1 MAILAPKRQRLLPQR
16 LTITKRKCNV
26 GIALVI
32 GFVGCVFAIHLSA
45 MSVYQNQQPN
55 LRQNVYPHQRVYPKQ
70 NVYPK
75 VKYNGQ
81 SNVMSRPDFAAIAKA
96 RDAAQ
101 AMVPLVPSEQ
111 QLVVTAAS
119 KVATEAIVAPAT
131 TNQVVLVDP
140 QAPEIDPISGLP
152 MVKIKRQGKYNGRQS
167 MVIKALFAAD
177 PPMSQP
183 EQPSALGNEVQQ
195 PRDAA
200 PPLPTKVK
208 PEPSLTQGPKFVMST
223 VRNNALDHRKE
234 KVFKQLL
241 TPMYNIADVQK
252 MIKLVEEQDPN
263 NKYALCQENN
273 CDTVNDSI
281 RAFNPWERDLYLCG
295 EMIEAQS
302 SIEIIKPCH
311 ENTRVYQEEPENTGV
326 TKMCLDP
333 SRRQVVYPFVETI
346 IEMHPSGQNYNV
358 TLAKSGCREKF
369 KAPVVK
375 TLGSWH
381 RTVWHHDG
389 VVDITLEGRSSDT
402 YQVLTGMN
410 VKGEKLREHVYEM
423 RDDTFRVV
431 VIVDPRIFVTNM
443 EPGIFSFRTSHQ
455 SIEPKR
461 IRVIVEDPNE
471 PTVED
476 GEMSHTETMLNEF
489 ISPVQFF
496 KVVH

>member
-1 MAILAPKRQRLLPQR
+1 
-16 LTITKRKCNV
+16 
-26 GIALVI
+26 
-32 GFVGCVFAIHLSA
+32 
-45 MSVYQNQQPN
+45 MSVYQNQQPS

-75 VKYNGQ
+75 HQPNGQ
-81 SNVMSRPDFAAIAKA
+81 KNVLQRPDFAAIAKA

-101 AMVPLVPSEQ
+101 ALVPLIPLEQ
-111 QLVVTAAS
+111 QVVVTVAAA
-119 KVATEAIVAPAT
+119 VATETIVTAT
-131 TNQVVLVDP
+131 TGRVVDL
-140 QAPEIDPISGLP
+140 QGPEIDPISGLP
-152 MVKIKRQGKYNGRQS
+152 VEKIERQGKYSGRQS
-167 MVIKALFAAD
+167 RVIKALFAAD

-183 EQPSALGNEVQQ
+183 EQTSALGNERQQ
-195 PRDAA
+195 PGDELAA
-200 PPLPTKVK
+200 PLPVQPK
-208 PEPSLTQGPKFVMST
+208 PEPALIHGPKFEMTT

-252 MIKLVEEQDPN
+252 MVKLVEEQDPS

-295 EMIEAQS
+295 EMIEAQR
-302 SIEIIKPCH
+302 SIEISKPCH
-311 ENTRVYQEEPENTGV
+311 ENTRVYQQEPENMGV

-333 SRRQVVYPFVETI
+333 FRRQVVYPFVETI
-346 IEMHPSGQNYNV
+346 IETHPSGQNYNV
-358 TLAKSGCREKF
+358 TLARSGCREKF

-402 YQVLTGMN
+402 YQVLTGMH

-423 RDDTFRVV
+423 RDDTFRVI
-431 VIVDPRIFVTNM
+431 VIVDPRIFVTNS
-443 EPGIFSFRTSHQ
+443 EPGVFSFRTSHQ

-471 PTVED
+471 PTVEGD
-476 GEMSHTETMLNEF
+476 EMSHTETMLSEF

-496 KVVH
+496 KVLPPSGVLH

>member
-1 MAILAPKRQRLLPQR
+1 MAILTSPRQRLLSQK

-26 GIALVI
+26 GIGLVL
-32 GFVGCVFAIHLSA
+32 GFVGCVFAIHLLA
-45 MSVYQNQQPN
+45 MSVYQNQQPS

-75 VKYNGQ
+75 HQPSGLRNSIQ
-81 SNVMSRPDFAAIAKA
+81 RPDFAAIAKA

-101 AMVPLVPSEQ
+101 AGVPLVPIEQ
-111 QLVVTAAS
+111 QLVVTAAAV
-119 KVATEAIVAPAT
+119 VATEAMVPAT
-131 TNQVVLVDP
+131 AARV
-140 QAPEIDPISGLP
+140 QALQGPEIDPISGLP
-152 MVKIKRQGKYNGRQS
+152 VVKIERQGKYSGRQS
-167 MVIKALFAAD
+167 RVIKALFAAD
-177 PPMSQP
+177 PPIFQQ
-183 EQPSALGNEVQQ
+183 EQPSALGHEEQQ
-195 PRDAA
+195 PRDSLAA
-200 PPLPTKVK
+200 PLPVEPK
-208 PEPSLTQGPKFVMST
+208 PEPSVIQGPKFEMTT

-234 KVFKQLL
+234 KVFKKLL

-252 MIKLVEEQDPN
+252 MIKLVEDQDPK

-333 SRRQVVYPFVETI
+333 FRRQVVYPFVETI

-358 TLAKSGCREKF
+358 TLARSGCREKF

-410 VKGEKLREHVYEM
+410 VKAEKLREHVYEM

-431 VIVDPRIFVTNM
+431 VIVDPRIFVTNL

-476 GEMSHTETMLNEF
+476 GEMSHTETMLSEF
-489 ISPVQFF
+489 VSPVQFF
-496 KVVH
+496 KMLH